1 MLKKTVVVLF
11 TGAISSLAFVVSAL
25 AAEAGAE
32 AAGAAGEARMWI
44 VLSAGFGM
52 AIATAAGAISQA
64 RGLSSALEG
73 IARNPSAA
81 GQMVTPM
88 IIGLAMIESLVIY
101 TLIIAF
107 LILGKF

>member
-1 MLKKTVVVLF
+1 MLKKVVSVF
-11 TGAISSLAFVVSAL
+11 FVGTISSLAFVFSVL
-25 AAEAGAE
+25 AAEAGSE
-32 AAGAAGEARMWI
+32 AVGVGGEARMWI

-52 AIATAAGAISQA
+52 AVATAAGAISQA

>member
-1 MLKKTVVVLF
+1 
-11 TGAISSLAFVVSAL
+11 
-25 AAEAGAE
+25 
-32 AAGAAGEARMWI
+32 MWV
-44 VLSAGFGM
+44 VLSAGFAM
-52 AIATAAGAISQA
+52 AIATLGGAISQGK
-64 RGLSSALEG
+64 GLTAALDG

-107 LILGKF
+107 LILGKFA

>member
-1 MLKKTVVVLF
+1 MLKKAVSILF
-11 TGAISSLAFVVSAL
+11 TGALSSLVFVLSAL

-32 AAGAAGEARMWI
+32 AGGVSGEARMWI

-52 AIATAAGAISQA
+52 AIATFGGAISQA
-64 RGLSSALEG
+64 RGLASALDG

>member
-1 MLKKTVVVLF
+1 MLKKAGSFLVLVMV
-11 TGAISSLAFVVSAL
+11 GSLAFVVSAL
-25 AAEAGAE
+25 AAEAGAGE
-32 AAGAAGEARMWI
+32 GAGDARMWI

-52 AIATAAGAISQA
+52 AIATAAGAISQS
-64 RGLSSALEG
+64 RGLSSALDG
-73 IARNPSAA
+73 IARNPGAA

-88 IIGLAMIESLVIY
+88 IIGLALIESLVIY

>member
-1 MLKKTVVVLF
+1 MLKKAVLVLF
-11 TGAISSLAFVVSAL
+11 VGALSSLAFVVSAL
-25 AAEAGAE
+25 AAEAG
-32 AAGAAGEARMWI
+32 GEAGGVSGDAQKWI
-44 VLSAGFGM
+44 VICAGFGM
-52 AIATAAGAISQA
+52 TIATVAGAISQQ
-64 RGLSSALEG
+64 RGLTSALDG